1 MKEPVARSDLR
12 LALGGAYYGTLRR
25 LLWLKE
31 RSSFARERC
40 EAILPYSAASHKT
53 PLMRRLRDVDMWM
66 QENKVTNLR
75 LASVRVNGIVLHPG
89 QTFSYW
95 YLIGR
100 PTARKGYLPGM
111 LLRNGRAVAGVG
123 GGLCQ
128 LSNLIFWMTLHTPLT
143 VTERHRHG
151 YDVFPDSDRTQPF
164 GSGATCFYP
173 HGDLMIRNDTEN
185 TYQLCVRVGEE
196 ELYGE
201 WRVSKAPT
209 ERYAVIERNHEM
221 RGEYWGGYTR
231 HNELYQQCF
240 DMDGQLLEQKLI
252 VTNDAIMMY
261 SPYLEKNS
269 ADG

>member
-1 MKEPVARSDLR
+1 
-12 LALGGAYYGTLRR
+12 
-25 LLWLKE
+25 
-31 RSSFARERC
+31 
-40 EAILPYSAASHKT
+40 
-53 PLMRRLRDVDMWM
+53 
-66 QENKVTNLR
+66 
-75 LASVRVNGIVLHPG
+75 
-89 QTFSYW
+89 
-95 YLIGR
+95 
-100 PTARKGYLPGM
+100 
-111 LLRNGRAVAGVG
+111 
-123 GGLCQ
+123 
-128 LSNLIFWMTLHTPLT
+128 
-143 VTERHRHG
+143 
-151 YDVFPDSDRTQPF
+151 
-164 GSGATCFYP
+164 
-173 HGDLMIRNDTEN
+173 MIRNDTEN

-240 DMDGQLLEQKLI
+240 DMDGQLLEEKLI